1 MLNEY
6 QTEEDK
12 SRHFI
17 IAEKIVTQEQVDQ
30 LIESFSF
37 YDGGIWRGICES
49 KYQHYTSLQRYW
61 IGHDLPKKAE
71 SVLQYIHHI
80 VNYTRHWNGR
90 CLEKLHRIRGQETIS
105 IYSALS
111 MLRHHGSPT
120 PILDWSVNPLI
131 SLYFA
136 AASVKNYPIKAEI
149 DNYFSLYYMPSDH
162 AFLEKTVCGD
172 KNSYEKMA
180 ANFREYRVVFDTFI
194 KHARTIEEVET
205 QAKKLE
211 IFQKVTGSAEGF
223 RDYMLSDENFFA
235 NAKKRAAWIITDAPG
250 SFVQWSINNNYNIV
264 NQEGLFIVNAHP
276 NDPFEEIL
284 SSQGSDKL
292 YCYEFHKSLQHYILN
307 RLLDFGIHND
317 FIYPNLYRLA
327 ENSLTSYFE
336 LRESEVPEFFEP
348 FSFNF

>member
-1 MLNEY
+1 
-6 QTEEDK
+6 
-12 SRHFI
+12 
-17 IAEKIVTQEQVDQ
+17 
-30 LIESFSF
+30 
-37 YDGGIWRGICES
+37 
-49 KYQHYTSLQRYW
+49 
-61 IGHDLPKKAE
+61 
-71 SVLQYIHHI
+71 
-80 VNYTRHWNGR
+80 
-90 CLEKLHRIRGQETIS
+90 
-105 IYSALS
+105 
-111 MLRHHGSPT
+111 
-120 PILDWSVNPLI
+120 
-131 SLYFA
+131 
-136 AASVKNYPIKAEI
+136 
-149 DNYFSLYYMPSDH
+149 
-162 AFLEKTVCGD
+162 
-172 KNSYEKMA
+172 
-180 ANFREYRVVFDTFI
+180 
-194 KHARTIEEVET
+194 VET